1 YRSGNPSQ
9 SEVLDSATSLRERG
23 VLTPASTL
31 DLTLEYQ
38 QKAEAAEARL
48 ELSREQFRG
57 SLRKR
62 ARERNGGLDEA
73 ARERAV
79 EAVAAFLDELCRE
92 RGLGVAQNL
101 ATSDAGQ
108 ASRRAVSLV
117 QHLPDHLGTCRSR
130 DEALAAI
137 HLTAD
142 ILTRPTEAE
151 TIFLG
156 LLCQAY

>member
-1 YRSGNPSQ
+1 
-9 SEVLDSATSLRERG
+9 
-23 VLTPASTL
+23 
-31 DLTLEYQ
+31 
-38 QKAEAAEARL
+38 L

-156 LLCQAY
+156 LLCQAYFGQHLVGASDRLAKVDLDLVAGTCYVLDASVLVCLLAESAEIH